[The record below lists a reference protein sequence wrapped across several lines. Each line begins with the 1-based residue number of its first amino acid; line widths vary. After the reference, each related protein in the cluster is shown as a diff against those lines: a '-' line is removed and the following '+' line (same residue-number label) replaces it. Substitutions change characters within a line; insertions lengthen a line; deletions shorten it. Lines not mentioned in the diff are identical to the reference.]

1 MYHPAMLK
9 RKAFAKLTAW
19 KQRAENHALLI
30 TGARQ
35 VGKSTLLEAFGRSAY
50 PHVIRFD
57 LIENTAACASFAQA
71 TSAEDLAFRIE
82 VMASAPLVPGQ
93 TLVIL
98 DEVQACPE
106 IVTYAKYLVREGK
119 YDYAFSGS
127 LLGVLLENIRS
138 FPVGYVTEVQMF
150 PLDFEE
156 FTWACGLPETAWD
169 EIRRALAA
177 RQPVPDHLHARMLQ
191 LFHRYLLIGGM
202 PDAINAYRETNGI
215 DAPRTAQ
222 ANIRRQY
229 GIDITKYAP
238 VARRLLIRNIFE
250 LIPAELSKQN
260 RRFNLSDI
268 ANVKRYEQVAD
279 DFLWLAAAGVAL
291 PAYNVSQPAY
301 PLVCNSQRK
310 LLKLFSSDVGLL
322 TGSFLKRDAAAILDG
337 RAKASLGGV
346 YENFVAQEL
355 VAHGFPLHY
364 FTKKGIGK
372 LDLVTQRADGA
383 VLAFEVKSGT
393 GYKTHAAMD
402 NALAVKDYQLDEA
415 YVLAECN
422 VAPHGKVLY
431 LPIYAAG
438 VFENH

>member
-1 MYHPAMLK
+1 MHNPAMLK
-9 RKAFAKLTAW
+9 RKTLAKLTAW

-202 PDAINAYRETNGI
+202 PDAVNAYRETNGI

-346 YENFVAQEL
+346 HENFVAQEL

-364 FTKKGIGK
+364 FTKKGIGE

-438 VFENH
+438 VFENR

>member
-1 MYHPAMLK
+1 MTLLN
-9 RKAFAKLTAW
+9 RKALGQLEAW

-35 VGKSTLLEAFGRSAY
+35 VGKSTLLEEFGRRAY
-50 PHVIRFD
+50 PSVVRFD
-57 LIENTAACASFAQA
+57 LIENTAACTSFAQA

-82 VMASAPLVPGQ
+82 VMASAPLVPGK

-127 LLGVLLENIRS
+127 LLGVQLENIRS

-156 FTWACGLPETAWD
+156 FTWACGLAQTAWD
-169 EIRRALAA
+169 EIRRAVAA
-177 RQPVPDHLHARMLQ
+177 RQSVPDHLHARMQQ

-202 PDAINAYRETNGI
+202 PDAVNAYRETNGI
-215 DAPRTAQ
+215 DASRTAQ

-250 LIPAELSKQN
+250 LIPAELSRQN

-268 ANVKRYEQVAD
+268 ENIKRYEQVSD

-291 PAYNVSQPAY
+291 PAYNIAQPAY
-301 PLVCNSQRK
+301 PLVCNEQRK

-322 TGSFLKRDAAAILDG
+322 TGAFLKRDVAEILDG
-337 RAKASLGGV
+337 KVKASLGGV

-355 VAHGFPLHY
+355 AAHGFPLHY
-364 FTKKGIGK
+364 FTKKGIGE
-372 LDLVTQRADGA
+372 LDIVTERADGA
-383 VLAFEVKSGT
+383 VLVFEVKSGS
-393 GYKTHAAMD
+393 GYKTHAAID
-402 NALAVKDYQLDEA
+402 NALAVKNYQIDEA

-422 VAPHGKVLY
+422 VAQHGAVLY
-431 LPIYAAG
+431 LPVYAVG
-438 VFENH
+438 VFENR